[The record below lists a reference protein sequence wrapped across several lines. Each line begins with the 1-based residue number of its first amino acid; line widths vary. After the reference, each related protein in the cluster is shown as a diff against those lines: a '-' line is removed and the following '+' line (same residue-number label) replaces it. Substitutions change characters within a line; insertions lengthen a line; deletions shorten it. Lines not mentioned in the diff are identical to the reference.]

1 MSSGLRIANLTTAC
15 VFGLLLTAGGVLAQ
29 APAAPD
35 GTKSRDIQLKRRES
49 SNPTDIKI
57 PRGYAVV
64 IGVSEYQKIDPAQNL
79 AFPVSDA
86 QSFYRALI
94 SQNGGGLPA
103 ENVHL
108 LTGQN
113 ATLGNIRHEIE
124 VWLPS
129 VAKDSDTVVVYF
141 AGHGLSAGKR
151 GYLAPWDVDPNSFDT
166 TAYPMD
172 TLASVLADKVHANWK
187 MIVVDACHSGKVM
200 PGSTAE
206 SLNRQVG
213 KASKGLLTF
222 TATREREESFEDPK
236 LGAGAGLFT
245 YFLVQGLQG
254 NADKPPCDGFITADE
269 LIDYVEKNVSQYASG
284 RNRSQHPTALGD
296 FDGSVAL
303 GRSTVCPS
311 PVTSTAQDSGSL
323 VVEVNMDGVDVYLDG
338 KLVKK
343 INKNTPLSIPGLAGG
358 SHVIVGVHE
367 GYDPDTKE
375 VVVLPGVKKGVSLRI
390 RYASEH
396 PKKAQALL
404 DRGEA
409 LLYHRSSSL
418 NVAAIYSKSRQTNDE
433 LKKAREFFE
442 AALKEDPRFAKAAY
456 DLGQTCTLL
465 SDSKAAL
472 AAYKEALHIDPSY
485 VEARVQYAGQLIE
498 TGEAAQAV
506 SELNEAARLEPR
518 NDEVLAQLARAY
530 LDDDAW
536 QEAAKAAQSALAIR
550 DSNEEAVLWR
560 GVAYRQLA
568 AAEKNPPARAQ
579 LSGHARDDFQRFLKM
594 TNFSSPIYSQAAFY
608 FIGFGLGSRG
618 HADRQS
624 SYDNQR
630 AIALLG
636 LCDYEHRARNFARA
650 AAFCKQSLA
659 LNATDETAYFFL
671 GNVYRD
677 QYNQSSQIHDLE
689 QARDNYS
696 RVVKINPNFE
706 FAKNARNYIEMIDVV
721 LAKLR

>member
-1 MSSGLRIANLTTAC
+1 MNSGLRTVSLS
-15 VFGLLLTAGGVLAQ
+15 LTAALLAGTLLAQ
-29 APAAPD
+29 APAAPEPD
-35 GTKSRDIQLKRRES
+35 GTKSRDLQLKRRDE
-49 SNPTDIKI
+49 PKPAEVKV

-94 SQNGGGLPA
+94 NQNGGGLPA

-108 LTGQN
+108 LTGPN
-113 ATLGNIRHEIE
+113 ATLSNIRREIE

-129 VAKDSDTVVVYF
+129 VAKDPDTVVVYF

-151 GYLAPWDVDPNSFDT
+151 GFLAPWDVDPNNFDT

-172 TLASVLADKVHANWK
+172 ALASVLANKVHANWK
-187 MIVVDACHSGKVM
+187 MIVVDACHSGKVL

-206 SLNRQVG
+206 SLNQQVG
-213 KASKGLLTF
+213 KVSKGLLTF
-222 TATREREESFEDPK
+222 TATREREESYEDPK

-269 LIDYVEKNVSQYASG
+269 LIDYVEQNVIQYASE

-296 FDGSVAL
+296 FDGSIRL
-303 GRSTVCPS
+303 GRSTLCPS
-311 PVTSTAQDSGSL
+311 PVSNQKQEAGSL
-323 VVEVNMDGVDVYLDG
+323 VVQVNMDGVDIYLDG

-343 INKNTPLSIPGLAGG
+343 INKDTPLSIPGLAGG
-358 SHVIVGVHE
+358 AHVIVGVHE

-404 DRGEA
+404 DKGEA
-409 LLYHRSSSL
+409 LLFHHSSAL
-418 NVAAIYSKSRQTNDE
+418 NVAAIYSKSRQTDE
-433 LKKAREFFE
+433 DMKKAREFFQ
-442 AALKEDPRFAKAAY
+442 AALQEDPRFAKAAF

-472 AAYKEALHIDPSY
+472 AAYQQALKIDPSY
-485 VEARVQYAGQLIE
+485 VEARIQYAGQLIE
-498 TGEAAQAV
+498 TGNTALAI
-506 SELNEAARLEPR
+506 SELNDAARLEPK

-530 LDDDAW
+530 LDDEAW
-536 QEAAKAAQSALAIR
+536 KEAEKAAHGALAIR

-560 GVAYRQLA
+560 GVAYRQEA
-568 AAEKNPPARAQ
+568 AGEKNPEARAK
-579 LSGHARDDFQRFLKM
+579 LSEHARDDFQRFLKM

-618 HADRQS
+618 HADRQA
-624 SYDNQR
+624 SYNNQR

-636 LCDYEHRARNFARA
+636 LCDYEHRAQNFGRA
-650 AAFCKQSLA
+650 ATYCQQSLS
-659 LNATDETAYFFL
+659 LNPSDETAYFFL

-677 QYNQSSQIHDLE
+677 QYNKSSRVHDLE
-689 QARDNYS
+689 QARDNYA

-706 FAKNARNYIEMIDVV
+706 FAKNARTYIEMIDVV
-721 LAKLR
+721 LAKLHSN

>member
-1 MSSGLRIANLTTAC
+1 MSSGLRIVRAC
-15 VFGLLLTAGGVLAQ
+15 LSAWLLSAVAVA
-29 APAAPD
+29 APPD

-49 SNPTDIKI
+49 SAPSEVRV

-64 IGVSEYQKIDPAQNL
+64 IGVGDYQKIDPAQNL

-94 SQNGGGLPA
+94 SENGGGLPA
-103 ENVHL
+103 ANVHL
-108 LTGQN
+108 LAGQN
-113 ATLGNIRHEIE
+113 ATLANIRREIE

-129 VAKDSDTVVVYF
+129 VAQDPDTVVVYF

-151 GYLAPWDVDPNSFDT
+151 GYLAPWDVDPNNFDT

-187 MIVVDACHSGKVM
+187 MIVVDACHSGKVL

-206 SLNRQVG
+206 ALNQQVG
-213 KASKGLLTF
+213 KVSKGLLTF

-269 LIDYVEKNVSQYASG
+269 LIDYVEKNVSQYAAE

-303 GRSTVCPS
+303 GRSTVCPA
-311 PVTSTAQDSGSL
+311 PVTTSAQESGSL

-343 INKNTPLSIPGLAGG
+343 INRNTPLSIPGLSGG
-358 SHVIVGVHE
+358 SHVVVGVHE

-390 RYASEH
+390 RYVSEH

-409 LLYHRSSSL
+409 LLYHRTSGF
-418 NVAAIYSKSRQTNDE
+418 NVAAIYSKSRQTNED

-442 AALKEDPRFAKAAY
+442 AALKEDPRFAQAAY

-472 AAYKEALHIDPSY
+472 AAYKEALRMDPSY

-498 TGEAAQAV
+498 TGEAAQAI

-530 LDDDAW
+530 LDDEAW
-536 QEAAKAAQSALAIR
+536 REAAKAAQSALAIR

-568 AAEKNPPARAQ
+568 AVEKNPQFSER
-579 LSGHARDDFQRFLKM
+579 ARDDFQRFLKM

-636 LCDYEHRARNFARA
+636 LCDYEHHARNFARA
-650 AAFCKQSLA
+650 ATFCKQSLA
-659 LNATDETAYFFL
+659 LNPSDETAYFFL

-677 QYNQSSQIHDLE
+677 QYNQSSQVHDLE

-706 FAKNARNYIEMIDVV
+706 YAKNARTYIEMIDVV